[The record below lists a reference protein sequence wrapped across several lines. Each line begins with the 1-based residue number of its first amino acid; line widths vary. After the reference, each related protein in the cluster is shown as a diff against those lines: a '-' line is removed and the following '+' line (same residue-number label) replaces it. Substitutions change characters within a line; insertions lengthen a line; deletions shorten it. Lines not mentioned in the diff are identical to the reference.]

1 MSAAPK
7 SHPHLRVVTTAPE
20 VVEFQSDATEI
31 EESAPPRIARITLYV
46 VASLIAAA
54 IAWACLSE
62 VDEIAVAPGRLV
74 TTQPNLVVQ
83 PLETSVI
90 RSIDVQ
96 VGDIVKAGQV
106 LVTLDPTFTQA
117 DLEQLRT
124 RHAALDAQARR
135 LEAELAERDFT
146 AGAGATPEEILQAR
160 LHAQR
165 QAYFASQVRNLDAQT
180 ARLAANIVT
189 TRSEITVLV
198 QRLSTLGEIES
209 MRETLF
215 ASSNGSRLNL
225 LQSRDMR
232 LETEASLARLKGSLS
247 ELGQG
252 LEKARAERQAF
263 IDDFRRTAL
272 EQLVETHK
280 QRDEAVEQLKKAE
293 LRRRMVAITAPAD
306 AIVLDTAH
314 RSVGSVVR
322 EAEPL
327 FTLVPANV
335 PLEAEVAIEARD
347 VGSVAP
353 KQSARIKLEAFPFQK
368 HGAARGEVR
377 TISQD
382 AFSTEG
388 ANGPAKAAALVHRA
402 RITLTDTALRDVP
415 ETMHLIPGMAVKAE
429 IKVGRRTVISYF
441 LYPILRGLD
450 ESIREPG

>member
-1 MSAAPK
+1 MSAP
-7 SHPHLRVVTTAPE
+7 SRTHPHLRLVSTAPE

-31 EESAPPRIARITLYV
+31 EERAPPRIACITLYI
-46 VASLIAAA
+46 VAFLIVTA

-83 PLETSVI
+83 PLETSVM

-96 VGDIVKAGQV
+96 VGDTVKAGQV
-106 LVTLDPTFTQA
+106 LATLDPTFTQA

-124 RHAALDAQARR
+124 HHAALDAQARR
-135 LEAELAERDFT
+135 LEAELADLDFT
-146 AGAGATPEEILQAR
+146 AGAEAPPEEILQAR
-160 LHAQR
+160 LYAQR
-165 QAYFASQVRNLDAQT
+165 QAYLTSQVRNLDAQT
-180 ARLAANIVT
+180 ARLAANIMT
-189 TRSEITVLV
+189 TRSEITVLT
-198 QRLSTLGEIES
+198 QRLSTLGEIET

-247 ELGQG
+247 ELAQG

-272 EQLVETHK
+272 EQLVETRN
-280 QRDEAVEQLKKAE
+280 QRDEAAEQLKKAE

-322 EAEPL
+322 EAEPI
-327 FTLVPANV
+327 FTLVPADA
-335 PLEAEVAIEARD
+335 PLEAEVAIDARD
-347 VGSVAP
+347 VGHVTP
-353 KQSARIKLEAFPFQK
+353 KQPVRIKLEAFPFQK

-377 TISQD
+377 TVSQD

-388 ANGPAKAAALVHRA
+388 SKEPGKAPALIHRA
-402 RITLTDTALRDVP
+402 RISLTDTTLRDVP
-415 ETMHLIPGMAVKAE
+415 ETMHLIPGMTVQAE